1 MASKAQSQRAAA
13 PRREASDTV
22 EATIN
27 YVAAMTERPKFHA
40 QDHGRDNLRY
50 APHRVRITNARSL
63 REAPTLEREGLTIAP
78 HRSAIRDFRDA
89 AEVREKY
96 PRELERLIV
105 ELTGAVRAQML
116 GGGGLVRYTER
127 SPYYKTGMNT
137 QPARFPHVD
146 FTPNTSPGLADN
158 VFGSKVEKLEP
169 GQRLIGYNV
178 WRVVS
183 EPPQDVP
190 LAVADARTVARADLL
205 PADGVY
211 DQGDDPSKWWE
222 LEAYLLMHNPA
233 HRWIYYRDMR
243 PEEVL
248 IFRGYG
254 NEPTWRAGVP
264 HSAFDDPSC
273 PPGAPPRVSIEARVY
288 AIYD

>member
-1 MASKAQSQRAAA
+1 MAPEGQSIRARDAA
-13 PRREASDTV
+13 PDLV

-27 YVAAMTERPKFHA
+27 YIGAMTERPKFHA

-50 APHRVRITNARSL
+50 EPRRVAITNARAL
-63 REAPTLEREGLTIAP
+63 RDPPTLEQEGLTIAS
-78 HRSAIRDFRDA
+78 HRSGIRDFRDA
-89 AEVREKY
+89 ADVREKY

-105 ELTGAVRAQML
+105 ELTGAVRAKML
-116 GGGGLVRYTER
+116 GGGLVRYTER
-127 SPYYKTGMNT
+127 SPHYRTGMNT

-146 FTPNTSPGLADN
+146 FTPNTSPGLSEN
-158 VFGSKVEKLEP
+158 VFGAKPEKLEP
-169 GQRLIGYNV
+169 GQRLVGYNI

-190 LAVADARTVARADLL
+190 LAVVDSRTVARADLL

-211 DQGDDPSKWWE
+211 DQGDDRSKWWE
-222 LEAYLLMHNPA
+222 LEAYVLRHNPA
-233 HRWIYYRDMR
+233 HRWLYYRDMR
-243 PEEVL
+243 PDEVL

-264 HSAFDDPSC
+264 HSAFDDSSC

>member
-1 MASKAQSQRAAA
+1 MPPKGESIRSRGAV
-13 PRREASDTV
+13 PDV
-22 EATIN
+22 IEATIN

-40 QDHGRDNLRY
+40 QDHARDNLRFD
-50 APHRVRITNARSL
+50 PQRVSITNARAL
-63 REAPTLEREGLTIAP
+63 LEAPTLEQEGLTIAS
-78 HRSAIRDFRDA
+78 HRSDIKDFRDA
-89 AEVREKY
+89 AEVRAKY

-105 ELTGAVRAQML
+105 ELTGAVRAKML

-146 FTPNTSPGLADN
+146 FTPNTSPGLSAN
-158 VFGSKVEKLEP
+158 VFGSTPEPLKP
-169 GQRLIGYNV
+169 GQRLVGYNI

-190 LAVADARTVARADLL
+190 LAVVDSRTIAREDLL

-211 DQGDDPSKWWE
+211 DQGDDASKWLE
-222 LEAYLLMHNPA
+222 LEAYVLRHNPV
-233 HRWIYYRDMR
+233 HRWLYYRDMR
-243 PEEVL
+243 PDEVL

-254 NEPTWRAGVP
+254 NEPIWRAGVP
-264 HSAFDDPSC
+264 HSAFDDPTC
-273 PPGAPPRVSIEARVY
+273 PLGAPPRVSIEARVY
-288 AIYD
+288 AVYD

>member
-1 MASKAQSQRAAA
+1 MASKPEPKA
-13 PRREASDTV
+13 PRGTAQDVV

-40 QDHGRDNLRY
+40 QDHGRDNLRFE
-50 APHRVRITNARSL
+50 PRRVAITNARSL
-63 REAPTLEREGLTIAP
+63 ADAPTLEREGLTIAS

-89 AEVREKY
+89 DEVRAKY

-105 ELTGAVRAQML
+105 ELTGAVRAKVL

-146 FTPNTSPGLADN
+146 FTPSTSPGLSAN
-158 VFGSKVEKLEP
+158 VFGSTPEPLKP
-169 GQRLIGYNV
+169 GQRLVGYNV

-190 LAVADARTVARADLL
+190 LAVVDSRTVARADLM

-211 DQGDDPSKWWE
+211 DQGDDPAKWPV
-222 LEAYLLMHNPA
+222 LEAYVLRHNPG
-233 HRWIYYRDMR
+233 HRWLYYRDMR
-243 PEEVL
+243 PDEAL

-254 NEPTWRAGVP
+254 NEPVWRAGVP
-264 HSAFDDPSC
+264 HSAFDDPTC
-273 PPGAPPRVSIEARVY
+273 PAGAPPRVSIEARVY
-288 AIYD
+288 AVYD

>member
-1 MASKAQSQRAAA
+1 MATENRTRSDPRDGAGRA
-13 PRREASDTV
+13 V

-27 YVAAMTERPKFHA
+27 YVAPMTYRPKFHA
-40 QDHGRDNLRY
+40 QDHGRDNLRFD
-50 APHRVRITNARSL
+50 PHRVTITNARQL
-63 REAPTLEREGLTIAP
+63 RDPPTLEREGLTIAP
-78 HRSAIRDFRDA
+78 QRTAIRDFRDE

-96 PRELERLIV
+96 PREIETLIC
-105 ELTGAVRAQML
+105 ELTGAKRAKML
-116 GGGGLVRYTER
+116 GGGGVVRYTER

-146 FTPNTSPGLADN
+146 FTPNTSPGLSDN
-158 VFGSKVEKLEP
+158 VFGSKAEKLEP
-169 GQRLIGYNV
+169 GQRLVGYNV

-190 LAVADARTVARADLL
+190 LAVVDARTVARADLI

-211 DQGDDPSKWWE
+211 DQGDDPSKWME
-222 LEAYLLMHNPA
+222 LEAYVVCHNTA

-243 PEEVL
+243 PDEVL
-248 IFRGYG
+248 IFRGYDNG
-254 NEPTWRAGVP
+254 PTWRAGVP

-273 PPGAPPRVSIEARVY
+273 PAGAPPRVSIEARVY